1 MTHTFTARRIVPLA
15 SLVVLALSLT
25 GCGGDKKDDGAA
37 AAGDPVSNG
46 CGYKSGAASDS
57 VKVKGDFGKD
67 TTASFPEPLEST
79 TLQRSVVTRGTGATP
94 QKNAVLNVSLS
105 MLNGKDG
112 KSLVDTVTQK
122 FTVGDTQL
130 SKSLQAS
137 YSCVPLGSRVVTTV
151 QAKDIFGDAGNPSAG
166 VAATDTVV
174 IVADVVEEYEPP
186 KAAAWTDAPDVT
198 FDGRKSPAVTLPG
211 GEPPADLMVK
221 VLKKGTGATVAAGDT
236 VTLNYKGMNWRT
248 GKVFDES
255 YGKGKAPI
263 SFPANNF
270 VPGFTSAI
278 VGQRAGARL
287 IVSIPPKLG
296 YGESGDHELAGQT
309 MVFVI
314 EIQATKTT
322 P

>member
-1 MTHTFTARRIVPLA
+1 MTNTFTSRRIVPLA

-25 GCGGDKKDDGAA
+25 GCGGDKKDDTAA
-37 AAGDPVSNG
+37 VGDPVSNG

-67 TTASFPEPLEST
+67 TTASFSKPLRST
-79 TLQRSVVTRGTGATP
+79 TLQRSVVTKGTGATP
-94 QKNAVLNVSLS
+94 QKNDVLNVSLT

-112 KSLVDTVTQK
+112 KSLVDTVAQK
-122 FTVGDTQL
+122 FTVGDSQL

-137 YSCVPLGSRVVTTV
+137 YSCVPIGSRVVTTM
-151 QAKDIFGDAGNPSAG
+151 QAKEIFGDSGNPSAG
-166 VAATDTVV
+166 IAATDTVV
-174 IVADVVEEYEPP
+174 IVSDIVDEYEPP
-186 KAAAWTDAPDVT
+186 KATAWSDAPTVT
-198 FDGRKSPAVTLPG
+198 FDGIKSPAVTLPG

-221 VLKKGTGATVAAGDT
+221 VLKKGTGAKVAASDT
-236 VTLNYKGMNWRT
+236 VTVNYKGINWAT

-255 YGKGKAPI
+255 YGKGKAPAT
-263 SFPANNF
+263 FQANQL
-270 VPGFTSAI
+270 VPGFTAAI

-287 IVSIPPKLG
+287 IVSIPPEFG
-296 YGESGDHELAGQT
+296 YGETGDHELVGQT

-314 EIQATKTT
+314 DIQATKTS